1 MSMRISNDKKILLV
15 LASFLFAFQFSYSQ
29 SAINDSV
36 KLDDVVVTGSKIEIS
51 RKLVPLSVSQV
62 SRKDIENSGQINI
75 LPALNTYV
83 PGIFVTERNVLGFGV
98 STGGSG
104 AVSMRGVSGSPNTEI
119 LMLID
124 GHPQYQGIFGHPLA
138 DAYVAS
144 DVEKVEVIRGSASIL
159 YGSNAMGGAINI
171 ITKKQREDGLKINLG
186 AAFGSFDT
194 QKYYGTIGYKKDQLS
209 VFASVN
215 HDQTDG
221 IRANTDFNI
230 TNGYTKVGYVLSK
243 HLELTADFSIAK
255 FNGND
260 NGSIYAAPAPF
271 NIDIT
276 RGKTSVSLEN
286 KNDKLEGAF
295 KLYHNFGTHD
305 LSDGFHSTDHNSGL
319 MFYQTLKLFTGNT
332 ITVGTDI
339 KQYGGKVNQTAVK
352 DSLIT
357 VNESAVYAYAQQ
369 ALLDNVSLSAGLR
382 LEHNSKYGTELIP
395 FAGLTYNPSL
405 YTTIKTSVSK
415 GFRSPTIMEMYLY
428 APNPD
433 LKPERMMNYEV
444 SWLQSALE
452 NRLQFD
458 FTAYLIKGTNLIE
471 VTPGVPPVMTR
482 KNLGAF
488 TNKGLEFSA
497 KYFLTKNLYLNVNY
511 SYLNLE
517 KPVLAAPRQ
526 QFNINVNYT
535 YKIWTLNVSS
545 QYIEKLYT
553 SIVTSQNQL
562 ITKTLNYNLLNAR
575 LSAKPIKSLELFVAG
590 NNLLNQKYEINY
602 GYPMPGIYF
611 NTGFNVRL

>member
-1 MSMRISNDKKILLV
+1 MFMRIPNGKKILLV
-15 LASFLFAFQFSYSQ
+15 LASLLFSFQFSYSQ
-29 SAINDSV
+29 SAIKDSV
-36 KLDDVVVTGSKIEIS
+36 RLEDVVVTGSKIEIS

-144 DVEKVEVIRGSASIL
+144 DVEKVEIIHGPASIL